1 MSKAPGAVLTL
12 DMGPWTF
19 DFSMT
24 TANRPFRKILIAN
37 RGEIACRIIWTCK
50 EMGIRTVAVHSDVDR
65 DSLHVRFADESAC
78 IGPAPSAQSYLN
90 IPAIIS
96 AAEIF
101 NVDAIH
107 PGYGFLAESAYFAE
121 ICEACNIKFIGPR
134 PGVIQLMG
142 DKVEARRAMKAAGVP
157 IIPGSPEALDSA
169 EEAIRLA
176 REIGFPVIVKASAGG
191 GGRGMRIVNSE
202 DDLGHALEAAS
213 TEAAASFKNGDVYLE
228 RFVERPRH
236 IEIQVLADEYGECV
250 HLGERECSIQRRH
263 QKLLEEAPSPVMTP
277 ELRQQMGEVAVN
289 ACKAIGY
296 SSAGTFEFLLDEDK
310 RFYFMEMNTRI
321 QVEHPVTEMV
331 TLTDIVRNQIRIA
344 EGDPLGFGQ
353 DDVIM
358 VGHAIECRINAE
370 SPDTFTPSP
379 GTITTFNLPGG
390 PGVRL
395 DTYVYPGYRVP
406 PFYDS
411 MIAKVIVHARTRE
424 LAIARMRRA
433 LDAMVIEGIKTT
445 IPLHLKIMD
454 DPDFQ
459 AGNISTRFMEDFLAR
474 NGVKETF
481 VSTAAAALT
490 GGSA

>member
-1 MSKAPGAVLTL
+1 MKLLLLLTAHCLLLTL
-12 DMGPWTF
+12 MNNGP
-19 DFSMT
+19 
-24 TANRPFRKILIAN
+24 RHFRKILIAN

-78 IGPAPSAQSYLN
+78 IGPAPSSQSYLN

-121 ICEACNIKFIGPR
+121 ICDACNIKFIGPR
-134 PGVIQLMG
+134 ADVIQLMG
-142 DKVEARRAMKAAGVP
+142 EKVAARNAMKEAGVP
-157 IIPGSPEALDSA
+157 ILPGSETAIQS
-169 EEAIRLA
+169 EEEGIKLA
-176 REIGFPVIVKASAGG
+176 REIGFPVIVKASGGG
-191 GGRGMRIVNSE
+191 GGRGMRIVYSE
-202 DDLGHALEAAS
+202 DELGHALETAS
-213 TEAAASFKNGDVYLE
+213 TEAAAAFKNGDVYIE
-228 RFVERPRH
+228 RYVERPRH
-236 IEIQVLADEYGECV
+236 IEIQVMADEHGNCV
-250 HLGERECSIQRRH
+250 YLGERECSIQRRH
-263 QKLLEEAPSPVMTP
+263 QKLLEESPSPVMTP
-277 ELRQQMGEVAVN
+277 ELRQQMGETAVA

-296 SSAGTFEFLLDEDK
+296 SSAGTFEFLLDEDQ
-310 RFYFMEMNTRI
+310 RYYFMEMNTRI

-331 TLTDIVRNQIRIA
+331 TLTDIVRNQIRVA
-344 EGDPLGFGQ
+344 EGEPLGFTQ

-390 PGVRL
+390 PGVRV
-395 DTYVYPGYRVP
+395 DTYVYPGYKVP

-454 DPDFQ
+454 SPDFQ
-459 AGNISTRFMEDFLAR
+459 AGNFSTRFMEEFLAKDSFR
-474 NGVKETF
+474 ETPN
-481 VSTAAAALT
+481 VTASAALT
-490 GGSA
+490 GVSA

>member
-1 MSKAPGAVLTL
+1 MNGS
-12 DMGPWTF
+12 
-19 DFSMT
+19 
-24 TANRPFRKILIAN
+24 RRFRKILIAN

-50 EMGIRTVAVHSDVDR
+50 EMGIGTVAVHSDVDR

-121 ICEACNIKFIGPR
+121 ICEACNVKFIGPR
-134 PGVIQLMG
+134 PEVIQLMG
-142 DKVEARRAMKAAGVP
+142 EKVAARRAMQEAGVP
-157 IIPGSPEALDSA
+157 ILPGSPKALQSE
-169 EEAIRLA
+169 EEAIEVA

-191 GGRGMRIVNSE
+191 GGRGMRIVRSE
-202 DDLGHALEAAS
+202 AELGSALQTAS
-213 TEAAASFKNGDVYLE
+213 TEAAAAFKNGDVYIE

-236 IEIQVLADEYGECV
+236 IEIQVMADEHGDCV
-250 HLGERECSIQRRH
+250 YLGERECSIQRRH
-263 QKLLEEAPSPVMTP
+263 QKLLEESPSPVMTP
-277 ELRQQMGEVAVN
+277 ALRQQMGEAAVA

-296 SSAGTFEFLLDEDK
+296 SSAGTFEFLLDEDGQ
-310 RFYFMEMNTRI
+310 FYFMEMNTRI

-331 TLTDIVRNQIRIA
+331 TLTDIVRNQIRVA
-344 EGDPLGFGQ
+344 EGDPLGFTQ
-353 DDVIM
+353 DEVIM

-370 SPDTFTPSP
+370 SPETFVPSP

-390 PGVRL
+390 PGVRV

-433 LDAMVIEGIKTT
+433 LDAMVVEGIKTT

-454 DPDFQ
+454 NPDFQ
-459 AGNISTRFMEDFLAR
+459 AGNFSTRFMEDFLDKGKIR
-474 NGVKETF
+474 E
-481 VSTAAAALT
+481 TAA
-490 GGSA
+490 

>member
-1 MSKAPGAVLTL
+1 
-12 DMGPWTF
+12 MGF
-19 DFSMT
+19 RFLVMT
-24 TANRPFRKILIAN
+24 STRPFRKILIAN

-157 IIPGSPEALDSA
+157 IIPGSPEALDSE
-169 EEAIRLA
+169 EEAIRVA

-191 GGRGMRIVNSE
+191 GGRGMRIVRTE
-202 DDLGHALEAAS
+202 EELGHALETAS
-213 TEAAASFKNGDVYLE
+213 TEAAAAFKNGDVYIE

-236 IEIQVLADEYGECV
+236 IEIQVLGDEHGDCV

-263 QKLLEEAPSPVMTP
+263 QKLLEESPSPVMTP
-277 ELRQQMGEVAVN
+277 ELRQEMGEVAVA

-379 GTITTFNLPGG
+379 GLITTFNLPGG

-459 AGNISTRFMEDFLAR
+459 AGNISTRFMEDFLSR
-474 NGVKETF
+474 NGFREKAVG
-481 VSTAAAALT
+481 TASVALT
-490 GGSA
+490 GASG